1 MKKVLVAQLCLT
13 LCNLMEVVACQA
25 LLSVGFC
32 GQEYWNGL
40 PFPPPGD
47 LSNPGIEPGSHALQ
61 ADSSPTELPGKLG
74 SLSKC

>member
-40 PFPPPGD
+40 PFPPPGG
-47 LSNPGIEPGSHALQ
+47 LPNPGIKTESPALQ
-61 ADSSPTELPGKLG
+61 AL
-74 SLSKC
+74 SLLLIEYE

>member
-32 GQEYWNGL
+32 RQEYWNGL
-40 PFPPPGD
+40 PFPPPGG
-47 LSNPGIEPGSHALQ
+47 LPNPGIKTESPALQ
-61 ADSSPTELPGKLG
+61 ALNLLLIEYE
-74 SLSKC
+74 